1 MVVTEALSREVQRSV
16 AASSLVSGSSGT
28 VRSVCVKRGAKKGL

>member
-16 AASSLVSGSSGT
+16 AASSLVSGSSGY
-28 VRSVCVKRGAKKGL
+28 VEVS